1 MKSDNPL
8 NIIFVKQSN
17 GKLSDE
23 ITDIK
28 NISNFFKYLKDDK
41 INSDSK
47 IKVLDEFKNKIKT
60 NRFISEFFSEYE
72 SKSIYIHLFDLFIK
86 KSSTD
91 KLKSSIRSLIEE
103 LCLNIQTSKE
113 VYEYIFQNLSK
124 IYRKEIKPNAENI
137 YTFLELLSS
146 VLCETDNI
154 INPKN
159 YFSCCGGN
167 SYFEVDFKERAIDIE
182 YSFTININF
191 KVAKNY
197 ICKDKEINLIQLFF
211 SNKQQF
217 NIDLKLPFD
226 LIIKD
231 LKKEPIKKIKENEW
245 NNLIVTIANIN
256 NSLNLFVNLNGEN
269 ENTKLKI
276 TNLSINFDDKINN
289 IKFFNNFIGEVSSI
303 YMFTQMDPGAS
314 NIITPHFLSELK
326 NYKEGLWK
334 KKLINNFFKFLRT
347 IPSVD
352 FKSKTVYFKSTK
364 LDKKEEK
371 KLYDNLIFVF
381 TPINYY
387 KSNPNIVEDVFNNYQ
402 LKLIGNIRNHL
413 YQNYQK
419 KLSYVCEFSNFFPIA
434 EMFLIYPETL
444 NEQNFDIFLKIIS
457 NMLNYRK
464 HNLKN
469 IKKYKFFNI
478 LSMFI
483 EKYPQKIFTQ
493 KILNSFFQLGK
504 TLFISNLEVK
514 CSNYFKHI
522 LLNEKILSKYDSNLQ
537 IQFWDQLFL
546 FHESDK
552 QQVQTF
558 LKINRLCLILRYY
571 DRNKYTEM
579 CCEEHLN
586 MIKDEYK
593 GSKKVM
599 NPSMSQKLKDLE
611 KLIKSIIVSEQI
623 SNNAID
629 LFKLLTLDLS
639 PCLVKFILNIF
650 IEAFKDSKNEE
661 WSEIFVLQLSQ
672 IKFGV
677 IIINTF
683 THSLPD
689 VRIELLKFMY
699 QVHKRLFSTANTSKF
714 IIFEK
719 MLKTCLLPDQ
729 KFSTKN
735 INKKPGMHIANPP
748 KNDQNN
754 KEEPKNNSNTNQNNN
769 ANQNNNNNN
778 NQVPKAKSNFAALL
792 SKFETKNKPAP
803 SNNNYNYNKKN
814 TVCIKPQELQK
825 KIEKNENPL
834 KTVKTIS
841 NNNIINN
848 NNKVEEKKI
857 KEVKEI
863 KEEKPNTNVNK
874 INEDIKSK
882 INKFN
887 ENKTQ
892 DKKPALKPI
901 KEEKEN
907 NINEIETKA
916 RTFTVFNKNAF
927 ENNPFLKKNIIE
939 KANNFKE
946 TKALFEK
953 KNTIS
958 NNNVIPK
965 NTNNNSNV
973 KKNVNEKE
981 TNKNIND
988 NINKNIS
995 EKKPITNKNTE
1006 KVINAD
1012 NKDKNK
1018 IITQKNDVSI
1028 GSNINKVSNSQ
1039 NIQKNISNKASQN
1052 NISNQNKLNN
1062 KDLQNKLKNI
1072 IPQNIQDNNAAK
1084 NSKSIDINNNIFSKN
1099 DTIIKDDEIND
1110 YIKKL
1115 YSMFMLWATENDID
1129 SDLNLVNFDNTR
1141 IKFTNIL
1148 ELILLLLKTIKDNN
1162 YIINFFKIITILII
1176 NPENSYE
1183 LFFNKKIYASFL
1195 DITFGYYKK
1204 TSKEEKE
1211 CFKLGKNIL
1220 ITLYINSFIF
1230 CEQQQNVNPGN
1241 EVETLFLWGDNFLE
1255 ENVSKEKSDLLHE
1268 FFYELF
1274 FEFLLQFKLQF
1285 EEDINFDPGRKEF
1298 DIKNYIL
1305 KNYLMFITS
1314 IYNFVF
1320 KYELEKEIHYKGLPS
1335 TDNKTQKIEIPKMI
1349 ITSMRMKNDKN
1360 NINEISQEWL
1370 DFPLIYDIFNRYKFI
1385 WVKNNVYKNLDV
1397 DKYKTEK
1404 ASKYNLIIEK
1414 LIFNKEKKNSF
1425 QSELL
1430 LLCYEDK
1437 TADFEN
1443 VIPLIKIIPYTI
1455 MCILEKIK
1463 SSKNERDFLMWV
1475 KDLKDF
1481 IRFVIIASSNL
1492 IKQIESYKQI
1502 QESCFDII
1510 ASGIFFMK
1518 NLYDTSQIGKSKIM
1532 KSIISL
1538 FLLCFKLIKWN
1549 YNYHSKHSGVIKKII
1564 SRKGTNDIVGSSIIR
1579 LFSEYCPDANGNIL
1593 LTQNKIDSLCLDD
1606 NSKCISEI
1614 TKFIESKEF
1623 INAFWE
1629 NQILKNKLLTGFFS
1643 LNSFKKTVDLRYDLL
1658 PCLQET
1664 LDESYK
1670 KTILELLPQYET
1682 ELAKYSNNSLEKNIR
1697 NKNKYKAFKKIA
1709 FSWRGYWSCREN
1721 FFCEN
1726 PKFKYKLIN
1735 HYTKNFMKPIL
1746 VPILDISYYLPE
1758 FTGFDP
1764 KNLFRKEVN
1773 ENKINL
1779 DIDKVL
1785 KLSEN
1790 NLEEENNK
1798 DKNKNNKNHNY
1809 LLNIYKKSN
1818 LTLYEKYKKIANN
1831 LEFGKEEEFSYIE
1844 RDSNKSKE
1852 NKTKKYFLSCLVKT
1866 SHHIKGVCFIDDN
1879 NLNFKVFLNQKTGSA
1894 MSGVEIGF
1902 TTQDDDYDQDRQTCF
1917 GSYFVCHPKDKDL
1930 YKISIN
1936 YNDIKWIFRRKYYYT
1951 NSAFE
1956 IFTTSN
1962 KTYYFNFKFEND
1974 RETVINEIL
1983 KKIQTIHIV
1992 DDLKEGGNKTI
2003 GYENK
2008 IVQKKP
2014 KEKIK
2019 LSEIIKKWKNWE
2031 IDNFQLLMWFNIF
2044 GNRSYND
2051 ISQYPI
2057 FPWVLSKYI
2066 DPLKEKTENSD
2077 DYDYQYRDMNL
2088 PLGMMELSESG
2099 IKRKET
2105 YLETFNTLKEEPNE
2119 GVKPYIYGTS
2129 YSNPYYVCYYLIRL
2143 FPFSHISIEL
2153 QGKKFDNANRLFFS
2167 VANTFKNSTTQ
2178 KTDVKEL
2185 IPEFFY
2191 LPEMFLNI
2199 NDLNLGTLDNG
2210 NIINEALTP
2219 CNNNPYDFIM
2229 TMRSVLESN
2238 KLSYSLQNWV
2248 DLVFG
2253 FKSRGKE
2260 AENAFNVYTE
2270 ASYQEQV
2277 DITKVE
2283 NKEAQLRLVEFGLIP
2298 NQIMNK
2304 ECNKRDKKENI
2315 LKGKEITDSTSDLK
2329 YYLCKPHND
2338 NNYKNLTVV
2347 KIGCY
2352 SSDKLLVLY
2361 NNNTLVEKKINV
2373 SPFDKTK
2380 SFEDSNTIDF
2390 FKFSNKMSQFYNPQ
2404 RSNNKIIQ
2412 FCQKGKLIIL
2422 GGFYDGKVQLIP
2434 LSSKFEPIVLAPFQD
2449 KLPILSI
2456 AVDKEEEFAF
2466 FGNSIGNVCIIKL
2479 DKDPSNT
2486 IFYQT
2491 ITHQMSAISHI
2502 DCNSDLNLW
2511 ASGSIDGYINLYT
2524 LPLSK
2529 LLRIIKVPTNNL
2541 EYVFLS
2547 ESPLPTIIAITE
2559 EKNISEIFVYSL
2571 NGKLLLRQKE
2581 EDVIKCPLLIRDM
2594 NTNNYLAYI
2603 LNDTVVIRSLPNL
2616 IREVCIEGIENI
2628 YSICPSED
2636 MKTMYGINKNGKEIY
2651 VIKEEKKSEKN
2662 N

>member
-1 MKSDNPL
+1 
-8 NIIFVKQSN
+8 
-17 GKLSDE
+17 
-23 ITDIK
+23 
-28 NISNFFKYLKDDK
+28 
-41 INSDSK
+41 
-47 IKVLDEFKNKIKT
+47 
-60 NRFISEFFSEYE
+60 
-72 SKSIYIHLFDLFIK
+72 
-86 KSSTD
+86 
-91 KLKSSIRSLIEE
+91 
-103 LCLNIQTSKE
+103 
-113 VYEYIFQNLSK
+113 
-124 IYRKEIKPNAENI
+124 
-137 YTFLELLSS
+137 
-146 VLCETDNI
+146 
-154 INPKN
+154 
-159 YFSCCGGN
+159 
-167 SYFEVDFKERAIDIE
+167 
-182 YSFTININF
+182 
-191 KVAKNY
+191 
-197 ICKDKEINLIQLFF
+197 
-211 SNKQQF
+211 
-217 NIDLKLPFD
+217 
-226 LIIKD
+226 
-231 LKKEPIKKIKENEW
+231 
-245 NNLIVTIANIN
+245 
-256 NSLNLFVNLNGEN
+256 
-269 ENTKLKI
+269 
-276 TNLSINFDDKINN
+276 
-289 IKFFNNFIGEVSSI
+289 
-303 YMFTQMDPGAS
+303 
-314 NIITPHFLSELK
+314 
-326 NYKEGLWK
+326 
-334 KKLINNFFKFLRT
+334 
-347 IPSVD
+347 
-352 FKSKTVYFKSTK
+352 
-364 LDKKEEK
+364 
-371 KLYDNLIFVF
+371 
-381 TPINYY
+381 
-387 KSNPNIVEDVFNNYQ
+387 
-402 LKLIGNIRNHL
+402 
-413 YQNYQK
+413 
-419 KLSYVCEFSNFFPIA
+419 
-434 EMFLIYPETL
+434 
-444 NEQNFDIFLKIIS
+444 
-457 NMLNYRK
+457 
-464 HNLKN
+464 
-469 IKKYKFFNI
+469 
-478 LSMFI
+478 MFI

-493 KILNSFFQLGK
+493 KILDSFFQLGK

-522 LLNEKILSKYDSNLQ
+522 LLNEKILSKYNSNLQ

-661 WSEIFVLQLSQ
+661 WSEIFVLQLTQ

-683 THSLPD
+683 IHSLPD
-689 VRIELLKFMY
+689 IRIELLKFMY
-699 QVHKRLFSTANTSKF
+699 QVHKRLISTANTSKF
-714 IIFEK
+714 TIFEK

-748 KNDQNN
+748 KNDQNK
-754 KEEPKNNSNTNQNNN
+754 KEEPKKNSNTNQNNN
-769 ANQNNNNNN
+769 ANQNNNNNNNN

-841 NNNIINN
+841 NNNSINN

-857 KEVKEI
+857 KEIKEM

-939 KANNFKE
+939 KTNNFKE

-1039 NIQKNISNKASQN
+1039 NIQKNITNKTSQN

-1463 SSKNERDFLMWV
+1463 TSKNERDFLMWV

-1579 LFSEYCPDANGNIL
+1579 LFSEYCPDSNGNIL

-1623 INAFWE
+1623 INSFWE

-2329 YYLCKPHND
+2329 YYICKPHND

-2404 RSNNKIIQ
+2404 RSNNINFVK
-2412 FCQKGKLIIL
+2412 
-2422 GGFYDGKVQLIP
+2422 
-2434 LSSKFEPIVLAPFQD
+2434 
-2449 KLPILSI
+2449 
-2456 AVDKEEEFAF
+2456 KE
-2466 FGNSIGNVCIIKL
+2466 N
-2479 DKDPSNT
+2479 
-2486 IFYQT
+2486 
-2491 ITHQMSAISHI
+2491 
-2502 DCNSDLNLW
+2502 
-2511 ASGSIDGYINLYT
+2511 
-2524 LPLSK
+2524 
-2529 LLRIIKVPTNNL
+2529 
-2541 EYVFLS
+2541 
-2547 ESPLPTIIAITE
+2547 
-2559 EKNISEIFVYSL
+2559 
-2571 NGKLLLRQKE
+2571 
-2581 EDVIKCPLLIRDM
+2581 
-2594 NTNNYLAYI
+2594 
-2603 LNDTVVIRSLPNL
+2603 
-2616 IREVCIEGIENI
+2616 
-2628 YSICPSED
+2628 
-2636 MKTMYGINKNGKEIY
+2636 
-2651 VIKEEKKSEKN
+2651 
-2662 N
+2662 